1 MSRENLLRY
10 LVGSEEKLNE
20 VLLEL
25 EKKKIVVLSRDRRD
39 TIKLANATYAGL
51 KKANPLEYYP

>member
-1 MSRENLLRY
+1 MSREDLLRY
-10 LVGSEEKLNE
+10 LVGSEEELDE

-51 KKANPLEYYP
+51 KKANPLEYYQ